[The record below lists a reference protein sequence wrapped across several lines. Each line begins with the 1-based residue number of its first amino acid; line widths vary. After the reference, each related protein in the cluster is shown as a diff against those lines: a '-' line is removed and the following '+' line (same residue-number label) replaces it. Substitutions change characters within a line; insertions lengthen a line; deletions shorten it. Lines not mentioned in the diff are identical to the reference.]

1 MPAWFPALRFMLAMQ
16 RPTREDIDGIGE
28 EADLCGTPTLRF
40 HAHGRSRGQVLVVHG
55 VTPRGLRDPRMV
67 HLSDSLAVAGY
78 DVLAPAFPGL
88 QRADLRPVTIE
99 QIRRYADALGPGVR
113 LLAPSF
119 AGGLCLRAVAE
130 GAKVHSVCSIGGYGH
145 VRQSLAR
152 LLTPAVDAYP
162 RIAVC
167 LNLGV
172 FDEPEAD
179 ALRAWL
185 WDDSVRAGEKRYP
198 PLRAQLGSEHG
209 ARVDGVIAGTWP
221 GLDHWFEKLPAE
233 VDLLDVSSVAERIHV
248 PVVLIHG
255 ASDRV
260 IPPSES
266 IELGRI
272 LPDATVCVT
281 SLLTHGDAVPAWKK
295 PAAIRS
301 MWVAFARF
309 LA

>member
-1 MPAWFPALRFMLAMQ
+1 MKFMLAMQ
-16 RPTREDIDGIGE
+16 RPMREDVAGIGVE
-28 EADLCGTPTLRF
+28 SELAGTRAIRF
-40 HAHGRSRGQVLVVHG
+40 APRGVKRARGKVLVVHG
-55 VTPRGLRDPRMV
+55 VTPRGLVDPRMV
-67 HLSDSLAVAGY
+67 HLSDSLAAAGFE
-78 DVLAPAFPGL
+78 VFAPEFPGL
-88 QRADLRPVTIE
+88 QRADLRPVTVA
-99 QIRRYADALGPGVR
+99 QISTYAEALGPEVR

-130 GAKVHSVCSIGGYGH
+130 GATVRSVCSIGGYGH
-145 VRQSLAR
+145 VRDSLAR

-172 FDEPEAD
+172 FDDAEAE

-185 WDDSVRAGEKRYP
+185 WDDSVRGPERRYP
-198 PLRAQLGSEHG
+198 PFRAGLSPEQG

-221 GLDHWFEKLPAE
+221 DLPDWFTKLPDD
-233 VDLLDVSSVAERIHV
+233 VDRLDVSSVADRIRV

-255 ASDRV
+255 AGDRV

-266 IELGRI
+266 VELARL

-301 MWVAFARF
+301 MGAAFARF
-309 LA
+309 LG